1 MRELG
6 EGAVEKAAVGS
17 LIILAAPP
25 PAGRARAS
33 LEEKSS
39 SNLEERRRRGK
50 LSAAWGTHFFH
61 YSVFH
66 QKPRVI

>member
-1 MRELG
+1 MG
-6 EGAVEKAAVGS
+6 EGAVEKAAAGS

-39 SNLEERRRRGK
+39 SNLEEEGK
-50 LSAAWGTHFFH
+50 ISAAWRTHFSH
-61 YSVFH
+61 YWDLEEDKSLSS
-66 QKPRVI
+66 KPRAI